1 VATLATPPGATG
13 NFTKIVRRF
22 TVRIRLNAR
31 EPNAQ
36 LARPGMSVE
45 TAIAVS
51 DRDKSSAAES
61 AARIGC
67 IFDPAKD
74 MTERVIM
81 QLPEHPGL
89 GRARPQGPAGLALP
103 DRQ

>member
-36 LARPGMSVE
+36 LERPGMSVE
-45 TAIAVS
+45 KAIAVS
-51 DRDKSSAAES
+51 GRESRHSPLKS
-61 AARIGC
+61 AR
-67 IFDPAKD
+67 
-74 MTERVIM
+74 
-81 QLPEHPGL
+81 
-89 GRARPQGPAGLALP
+89 
-103 DRQ
+103 